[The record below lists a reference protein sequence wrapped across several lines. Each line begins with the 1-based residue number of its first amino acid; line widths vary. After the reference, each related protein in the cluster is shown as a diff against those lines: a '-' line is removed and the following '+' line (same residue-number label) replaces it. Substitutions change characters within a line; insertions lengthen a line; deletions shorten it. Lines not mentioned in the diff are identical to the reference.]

1 MKNLVLLPYLL
12 ILSTAFLVFQPGMNS
27 RQQATTT
34 LTTTPKVETT
44 PVPTLSP
51 ETNISDF
58 NIDCYYP
65 EYYDPLFSPSG
76 NWAALQCTEGET
88 AGLIVINRN
97 GTSRFIEYKPY
108 SDNPDSDVEPI
119 EGAGLF
125 PAKWTAD
132 EKYLYFTTNRL
143 LDGGGVCSYG
153 SNSVGLFR
161 LSLDSGDVSAIFPIN
176 REIQRMLIF
185 MFSPDARYLAY
196 TKYSLPD
203 SPLILDMKSGEQ
215 IIVPVSAFGIG
226 NLRWSHDGK
235 TLAFL
240 ACSLDPDNEDLSIE
254 RVFNYSISENK
265 ATLVYEGLHENI
277 FLEGFDNNNYL
288 IVNNNFPFE
297 SGRMYFDMATNKMV
311 VETPEN

>member
-1 MKNLVLLPYLL
+1 MKKLVLLPFLL
-12 ILSTAFLVFQPGMNS
+12 ILSTTFLVMQPGMNS
-27 RQQATTT
+27 PQQATSK
-34 LTTTPKVETT
+34 LTTTPVTETT
-44 PVPTLSP
+44 PVPTLTP
-51 ETNISDF
+51 EPNINDF

-65 EYYDPLFSPSG
+65 EYYEPLFSPSG
-76 NWAALQCTEGET
+76 NWAALHCTEGEK
-88 AGLIVINRN
+88 AGLIVVNRN

-153 SNSVGLFR
+153 SNAVGLFR

-215 IIVPVSAFGIG
+215 INVPVSAFGIG

-235 TLAFL
+235 TLAFM
-240 ACSLDPDNEDLSIE
+240 ACSLDPDNEELSIE
-254 RVFNYSISENK
+254 QVYKFSLAENR
-265 ATLVYEGLHENI
+265 ATRLYEANHENI
-277 FLEGFDNNNYL
+277 YIDGFDDNNRL
-288 IVNNNFPFE
+288 IVKNILSEENDRLF
-297 SGRMYFDMATNKMV
+297 FDMATNELV
-311 VETPEN
+311 VETLAK